1 MTHHLRQEVMRFEQY
16 QVQFAFLRENNIV
29 TQADMDAV
37 QSSTEQSLADLMK
50 QRTILNV
57 RKKKRQHL
65 YTALADAAKMSRINC
80 KNSCKIF

>member
-37 QSSTEQSLADLMK
+37 QSSTEQSLADLM
-50 QRTILNV
+50 
-57 RKKKRQHL
+57 
-65 YTALADAAKMSRINC
+65 
-80 KNSCKIF
+80 